1 MKFYL
6 DFALQKSFKNDK
18 NVVICSFF
26 IITGIIKLHTFLDDD
41 ESCFSFYFQW
51 RVSLASYN

>member
-6 DFALQKSFKNDK
+6 DSFFKNDK

-26 IITGIIKLHTFLDDD
+26 IITGIVKLNTFLDDD
-41 ESCFSFYFQW
+41 ESCFSFYCQW
-51 RVSLASYN
+51 RVSLASHN

>member
-26 IITGIIKLHTFLDDD
+26 IITAIVKLNTFLDDD
-41 ESCFSFYFQW
+41 ESCFSFHFQC